1 MKREEERGY
10 HMIQIYLYFVFRS
23 TFLQCIKKL
32 FEQISRLQLQL
43 ILLLTITIKVHHNK
57 PVSILYCL

>member
-10 HMIQIYLYFVFRS
+10 HMIQICLYFAFRS

-32 FEQISRLQLQL
+32 LEQISRLQLQL
-43 ILLLTITIKVHHNK
+43 IFTINN
-57 PVSILYCL
+57 YN